1 MSASPVLIT
10 GGARRLG
17 RYCAERLM
25 EDGHPVIITWR
36 TQGPAVDA
44 LERLGAQTMYAD
56 FSTRSGIETF
66 IGALVRQTP
75 SLRAVIHNA
84 GAAAEQQEGG
94 ADQFERQFHINMM
107 APFLVNLAAYDLLM
121 ASGEPQRDIIHL
133 TDARTSSGCAEMPEY
148 AAAKAGLDNLTR
160 SLARRFAPHIQVNAI
175 APGLV
180 MQHESGSG
188 EAAVLQGAA
197 PGSVLPGP
205 LVIWESLRYLLDTPF
220 VTGITLPVDGSHHV
234 A

>member
-1 MSASPVLIT
+1 MSVSPVLIT
-10 GGARRLG
+10 GGTRRLG

-36 TQGPAVDA
+36 TRGSAVDA
-44 LERLGAQTMYAD
+44 LERLGARTMHAD
-56 FSTRSGIETF
+56 FSTREGIEAF
-66 IGALVRQTP
+66 IEALILQAP

-84 GAAAEQQEGG
+84 GAAVEECEGG
-94 ADQFERQFHINMM
+94 AEQFDRQFHTNMM
-107 APFLVNLAAYDLLM
+107 APYLVNLAAYDLLM

-133 TDARTSSGCAEMPEY
+133 TDARTTSGCAHRPEY

-160 SLARRFAPHIQVNAI
+160 SFAKRFSPHIQVNAI

-180 MQHESGSG
+180 MQRESDFEQAPVSQRAVSG
-188 EAAVLQGAA
+188 PV
-197 PGSVLPGP
+197 PPGP
-205 LVIWESLRYLLDTPF
+205 LVIWEGLRYLLDTPF